1 MCILLVT
8 KKMTCT
14 RATTDTLKHLIQRSM
29 KMMLVFSKQS
39 GKLMTAQFPGIDIGG
54 RALGTSFGSRMQ
66 MDSSMGRPMTGAV
79 QRQREDEEGFSEA
92 HLCLLGIDEED
103 KYIPPNDDTHANL
116 VIEAIKNDKFHQME
130 RERKALAEKLI
141 MTSAKLISPT
151 IAAGFDWC
159 VDMVK
164 SSQYIELA
172 NDLEITKAI
181 TYLR

>member
-1 MCILLVT
+1 MRFSGFLLPD
-8 KKMTCT
+8 KKVKVPEKKVN
-14 RATTDTLKHLIQRSM
+14 DLIEESYLAHGCGDLQ
-29 KMMLVFSKQS
+29 V
-39 GKLMTAQFPGIDIGG
+39 
-54 RALGTSFGSRMQ
+54 
-66 MDSSMGRPMTGAV
+66 
-79 QRQREDEEGFSEA
+79 RQREDEEGFSEA